1 MLTHFGETG
10 NMGIAIRDNASFG
23 LNQFHD
29 FNRRR
34 LTHIIYV
41 FLIGNTQY
49 QDATAFKSLAS
60 FIQPI
65 H

>member
-1 MLTHFGETG
+1 
-10 NMGIAIRDNASFG
+10 MGIAIRDNASFG

-29 FNRRR
+29 LNRRR

-41 FLIGNTQY
+41 FLIGNTQH

>member
-1 MLTHFGETG
+1 
-10 NMGIAIRDNASFG
+10 MGIAIRDNASFG

-41 FLIGNTQY
+41 FL
-49 QDATAFKSLAS
+49 
-60 FIQPI
+60 
-65 H
+65 